1 MKNLTLYLR
10 HKRLD
15 KGMTIEDIAKSI
27 GTTASTYSN
36 KERGI
41 TQFKLD
47 ELKKMCVELDI
58 SNDELSKYFL
68 QNNRQNNNSKK

>member
-1 MKNLTLYLR
+1 MKDLTLYLR

-15 KGMTIEDIAKSI
+15 EGKTIQDMAKLI
-27 GTTASTYSN
+27 GTSSSAYSY

-47 ELKKMCVELDI
+47 ELQKICFELKISNTDI
-58 SNDELSKYFL
+58 SDIFLPSKSTKRK
-68 QNNRQNNNSKK
+68 N